1 MAAFSTS
8 SAYAS
13 YASSSSQNVNAIALF
28 NHEEVGS
35 VSTTGAESSL
45 LPSLLGRLSPTPGTL
60 AQTIARSFLVSAD
73 MTHAVHPNYLGKHE
87 ENHAPKVNGGVVLKT
102 NAKQRYATET
112 IGRFLL
118 KKLAERRGGKV
129 QEYEVRNDMCVIFLS
144 HVHGDELS
152 ELWCIGRAGLP

>member
-1 MAAFSTS
+1 M
-8 SAYAS
+8 
-13 YASSSSQNVNAIALF
+13 
-28 NHEEVGS
+28 
-35 VSTTGAESSL
+35 
-45 LPSLLGRLSPTPGTL
+45 PSLLGRLSPTPGTL

-118 KKLAERRGGKV
+118 KKLAEKRGGKV
-129 QEYEVRNDMCVIFLS
+129 QEYEVRNDMCVAFLS

-152 ELWCIGRAGLP
+152 DLWCIGRAGLP